1 MWLGYYVLASGG
13 DGTTDPDM
21 IARHSPP
28 LLGRAA
34 AGDCGSV
41 NFSVPAGGGT
51 WDRDIGRGQA
61 AAAARSRIR
70 SRLSWRRARSI
81 DRPWVATR
89 LEKRGRHAS
98 FGGVW
103 VRRFLRRGVDR
114 LAGFPLAIR
123 RRAAPR
129 RASACSAVPRWLSRV
144 GQATG
149 SAMLSSAVVI
159 APRQE
164 STTVTTPGSCEE
176 TFEEGPTVLSSA
188 IHMPV
193 RDLGRLGWN
202 VRASPWLPSA
212 ASSCTWDLQ
221 SPGVTS
227 SCSNAN
233 SGSLQDPIS
242 RPSGGGDTFVE
253 APEREAPSAPEEPFV
268 DVVVAGVVGEEDAG
282 HIGVDETLC
291 HDCDEEAQDGG
302 ALPAPPEPRA
312 PPLRAKQ
319 RGRLS
324 SHVRFLQHLFRGY
337 RRAPA
342 EAFSV
347 VSQRRPEGAGGAATR
362 DDISVSGGD
371 VLSCSRGGRGTEA
384 ERSGGDRALFDL
396 CGSAQ
401 PSEEPPGPLVPPFR
415 RRRCRCRGGETC
427 SRRALR
433 ERLS

>member
-41 NFSVPAGGGT
+41 NFSVLAGGGT

-129 RASACSAVPRWLSRV
+129 RASACSAVPRWLFRV

-164 STTVTTPGSCEE
+164 STTATTPGSCEE
-176 TFEEGPTVLSSA
+176 TF
-188 IHMPV
+188 
-193 RDLGRLGWN
+193 
-202 VRASPWLPSA
+202 
-212 ASSCTWDLQ
+212 
-221 SPGVTS
+221 
-227 SCSNAN
+227 
-233 SGSLQDPIS
+233 
-242 RPSGGGDTFVE
+242 
-253 APEREAPSAPEEPFV
+253 
-268 DVVVAGVVGEEDAG
+268 
-282 HIGVDETLC
+282 
-291 HDCDEEAQDGG
+291 
-302 ALPAPPEPRA
+302 
-312 PPLRAKQ
+312 
-319 RGRLS
+319 
-324 SHVRFLQHLFRGY
+324 
-337 RRAPA
+337 
-342 EAFSV
+342 
-347 VSQRRPEGAGGAATR
+347 
-362 DDISVSGGD
+362 
-371 VLSCSRGGRGTEA
+371 
-384 ERSGGDRALFDL
+384 
-396 CGSAQ
+396 
-401 PSEEPPGPLVPPFR
+401 
-415 RRRCRCRGGETC
+415 
-427 SRRALR
+427 
-433 ERLS
+433 